1 MNNNRLDKRN
11 IENDDISCKSIH
23 SSGINSNSSSH
34 GNNSFYSSNSSCN
47 NGENKNASL
56 NPSMGNSKINNY
68 FERVD
73 NIRKTSEDETIN
85 RLFFNKYNKMVVN
98 DVLHGVVDDNDL
110 VMLRMALTI
119 NPDSQ
124 LLLKWKKYFEQISC
138 EGVKEDAIGFEDKNN
153 KASQNTNKRSS
164 NKYGIIVNINCIY
177 LLNCS

>member
-1 MNNNRLDKRN
+1 
-11 IENDDISCKSIH
+11 
-23 SSGINSNSSSH
+23 
-34 GNNSFYSSNSSCN
+34 
-47 NGENKNASL
+47 
-56 NPSMGNSKINNY
+56 MGNSKINNY

-124 LLLKWKKYFEQISC
+124 LLLKWKNTLSKFL
-138 EGVKEDAIGFEDKNN
+138 VKA
-153 KASQNTNKRSS
+153 
-164 NKYGIIVNINCIY
+164 
-177 LLNCS
+177 